1 MDTLTKGLGPVLL
14 TLLRHVARI
23 LANGRAA
30 FFESCDAIGWNSC
43 DVSQNVSNT
52 GPSNV
57 KSVSKSRSVG
67 NAVGWGVKNIY
78 MNYLLGYNVHLTHLN
93 INIL

>member
-1 MDTLTKGLGPVLL
+1 MQWIVVLEIEDFLYENTYPLINHKPTVFELMIFSNIVDACLGPVLL

-43 DVSQNVSNT
+43 DVSQ
-52 GPSNV
+52 
-57 KSVSKSRSVG
+57 KR
-67 NAVGWGVKNIY
+67 
-78 MNYLLGYNVHLTHLN
+78 
-93 INIL
+93 